1 MSRRY
6 GGDQCG
12 KCGGSHGGHCPA
24 YYDAGEHALDQERA
38 SGRVVCRC
46 GDASCP
52 HKASCYSF
60 YEKAEELVDAP
71 SPYKVGDV
79 VEALELI
86 DEAGFAEHVP
96 GASKADE
103 PWIHAEKGDEGVVV
117 YVAPEDGIPCV
128 RFLSSGTA
136 TDVAFESIKMVAMR
150 SVRGER

>member
-79 VEALELI
+79 
-86 DEAGFAEHVP
+86 
-96 GASKADE
+96 
-103 PWIHAEKGDEGVVV
+103 
-117 YVAPEDGIPCV
+117 APEDGIPCV